1 MPIWWSCVC
10 IQTCAYV
17 CNCCVVEKFNI
28 NFMGV
33 DGHYVEYAKNV
44 IVVDD
49 KKCVRA
55 YICDPK

>member
-1 MPIWWSCVC
+1 M
-10 IQTCAYV
+10 QTYANV
-17 CNCCVVEKFNI
+17 CNCCVLANYSI
-28 NFMGV
+28 NFMDV
-33 DGHYVEYAKNV
+33 DGNYVEYAKNV

>member
-1 MPIWWSCVC
+1 
-10 IQTCAYV
+10 
-17 CNCCVVEKFNI
+17 VVAKFNI